1 MKIKFISVE
10 SSDKKTKTGKDY
22 VEIEV
27 TYKNIDFQEKVESK
41 KLNPFGNKDVYN
53 TLKSAKQGDFFE
65 VERSKNDA
73 GFWDWIGIGSV
84 SGGNSAP
91 EPITKATGGAGYT
104 SPKSTYETPEERAK
118 KQVYIVRQSSI
129 SAAIDTLKTDKKAP
143 TKEEVVDL
151 AKYYEAYVFGVD
163 QQPVPLADLP
173 AVDTEDDIP
182 C

>member
-65 VERSKNDA
+65 IERSKNDA
-73 GFWDWIGIGSV
+73 GFWDWIGISSV
-84 SGGNSAP
+84 SGVNSAP
-91 EPITKATGGAGYT
+91 ESTGKGAGATSYT

-173 AVDTEDDIP
+173 TLNTDDDIP
-182 C
+182 Y

>member
-73 GFWDWIGIGSV
+73 GYWDWIGIGSV
-84 SGGNSAP
+84 SGGNSAS
-91 EPITKATGGAGYT
+91 EPTTKAAGGAGYT

-173 AVDTEDDIP
+173 AVDTDDDIP
-182 C
+182 Y

>member
-129 SAAIDTLKTDKKAP
+129 SAAIDTLKTDKKNP
-143 TKEEVVDL
+143 TVAEVITV
-151 AKYYEAYVFGVD
+151 AKQYEDYVFGLD
-163 QQPVPLADLP
+163 TGITPLADLP
-173 AVDTEDDIP
+173 TLDTDEDIP
-182 C
+182 V

>member
-65 VERSKNDA
+65 IERSKNDA
-73 GFWDWIGIGSV
+73 GFWDWIGISSV
-84 SGGNSAP
+84 SGVNSAP
-91 EPITKATGGAGYT
+91 ESTGKGAGATSYT

-182 C
+182 Y